1 MNSTTTKLGTTI
13 EAIPLTELVRG
24 QEEWLLERV
33 MPLVSEQDVC
43 LDLSSVERIDAAGIA
58 ALISLYSIANSTG
71 HFFTICGATHR
82 VVEILA
88 LVGLDRI
95 LLSRNAVFN
104 SQSGSRF
111 EWPAA

>member
-1 MNSTTTKLGTTI
+1 MNSTTNERRTTV
-13 EAIPLTELVRG
+13 EAIQLTELVRG

-33 MPLVSEQDVC
+33 MPLVSQQDVC

-58 ALISLYSIANSTG
+58 ALISLYSMANSTG
-71 HFFTICGATHR
+71 HFFTTCGASQR

-104 SQSGSRF
+104 SHSGSRF
-111 EWPAA
+111 ERPAA